1 MSKLKS
7 PKITCNDRLIWS
19 WYKRIGG
26 GNHILTQFLHYR
38 HQILQWPK
46 MNSIEHILFLPTKG
60 VVWGLHFSLYVTFN
74 CYIIDYIQLF
84 LETLLDSSIDMI
96 KCGILDM
103 SLYGVSKLL
112 GSMTAAST
120 RPTIFPPG
128 LIVRHL
134 QLTFLTPVVCGVM
147 TWASERVLICY

>member
-1 MSKLKS
+1 M
-7 PKITCNDRLIWS
+7 TDWS
-19 WYKRIGG
+19 EADTKELGG
-26 GNHILTQFLHYR
+26 EIIFWPNFWHCI

-120 RPTIFPPG
+120 RPTIFIPV